1 MGRKRMAHRVASGA
15 LGDGCFSDGILEL
28 ALQREFM
35 EVVPGDATG
44 AWMRAE
50 RGGGEKDILVA
61 EADETAVPINVRFPR

>member
-44 AWMRAE
+44 ARMWTE
-50 RGGGEKDILVA
+50 RGRGEEILPWPLAGGIGPFAK
-61 EADETAVPINVRFPR
+61 